1 MAAIDRLSNGRVKN
15 RIGKMKTSSTRVIV
29 IALIFGALSACA
41 SIEKSRLAE
50 QPINQPLLAGKG
62 DVVLKVNKQ
71 RDLENAFG
79 NADVFGRKTNEGFSE
94 LRFVGIEES
103 GAIVFYRN
111 DIRIMTNETTMSR
124 SGVSSTFGSANTTAS
139 GSYYGNENYGTVS
152 GSASTNY
159 SSSTLS
165 PTSDFHA
172 VIPQGTTPIVLRPG
186 ETTVVMEGYILEV
199 LDVSSGALKYKIS
212 KP

>member
-1 MAAIDRLSNGRVKN
+1 
-15 RIGKMKTSSTRVIV
+15 MKISSFRVIV
-29 IALIFGALSACA
+29 IALICGALSACA
-41 SIEKSRLAE
+41 SIDKSRFAE
-50 QPINQPLLAGKG
+50 QPTNQLLLAGKG

-71 RDLENAFG
+71 RDLENALG

-94 LRFVGIEES
+94 LRFVEVEES

-111 DIRIMTNETTMSR
+111 DVRIMTNETTMSR

-152 GSASTNY
+152 GNASTNY

-172 VIPQGTTPIVLRPG
+172 VLPQGTTPIVLKPG
-186 ETTVVMEGYILEV
+186 DTTVVMEGYVVEV

>member
-1 MAAIDRLSNGRVKN
+1 MAAFDRLSNGRVKN
-15 RIGKMKTSSTRVIV
+15 RIGKMKTSCIRVTV
-29 IALIFGALSACA
+29 IALIFLALSACA

-94 LRFVGIEES
+94 LRFLGVDES

-111 DIRIMTNETTMSR
+111 DVRIMTNETTMSR
-124 SGVSSTFGSANTTAS
+124 SGVSSTFGSANTTAT
-139 GSYYGNENYGTVS
+139 GSYNGNENSGTVS
-152 GSASTNY
+152 GSASTNF

-165 PTSDFHA
+165 PSRDFHA
-172 VIPQGTTPIVLRPG
+172 VIPKGKTPIVLKPG
-186 ETTVVMEGYILEV
+186 ETMVVMEGYILEV
-199 LDVSSGALKYKIS
+199 LNVTGGALKYKIS

>member
-1 MAAIDRLSNGRVKN
+1 MI
-15 RIGKMKTSSTRVIV
+15 ISSFRVIV
-29 IALIFGALSACA
+29 IALLFGGLSACA

-50 QPINQPLLAGKG
+50 QPTNQLLLAGKG

-94 LRFVGIEES
+94 LRFAGVEES

-124 SGVSSTFGSANTTAS
+124 SGVSSTFGSETTTAS
-139 GSYYGNENYGTVS
+139 GSYYGNESYGTVS
-152 GSASTNY
+152 GSATTNY

-172 VIPQGTTPIVLRPG
+172 VIPQGTTPIVLKPG
-186 ETTVVMEGYILEV
+186 DTTVVMEGYVLEV
-199 LDVSSGALKYKIS
+199 LDVSSGALKYKVS

>member
-1 MAAIDRLSNGRVKN
+1 MEISSFRV
-15 RIGKMKTSSTRVIV
+15 VV
-29 IALIFGALSACA
+29 IALIFGGLSACA

-50 QPINQPLLAGKG
+50 QPTNQLLLAGKG

-94 LRFVGIEES
+94 LRFVGLEES

-172 VIPQGTTPIVLRPG
+172 VIPQGTTPIVLKPG
-186 ETTVVMEGYILEV
+186 DTTVVMEGYVLEV
-199 LDVSSGALKYKIS
+199 FDVSSGALKYKIS

>member
-1 MAAIDRLSNGRVKN
+1 MKISSF
-15 RIGKMKTSSTRVIV
+15 RIIV
-29 IALIFGALSACA
+29 IALIIGVLSACA

-50 QPINQPLLAGKG
+50 QLINQPLLAGMG

-94 LRFVGIEES
+94 LRFVGIEKS

-139 GSYYGNENYGTVS
+139 GRYYGNENYGTVS
-152 GSASTNY
+152 GRASTNY

-172 VIPQGTTPIVLRPG
+172 LIPQGTTSIVLKPG
-186 ETTVVMEGYILEV
+186 DTTVVMEGYVLEV

>member
-1 MAAIDRLSNGRVKN
+1 MKN
-15 RIGKMKTSSTRVIV
+15 LGNCAVV
-29 IALIFGALSACA
+29 FAFVLGALSACS
-41 SIEKSRLAE
+41 SIEKSKLAE
-50 QPINQPLLAGKG
+50 QPTGKPLLAGKG
-62 DVVLKVNKQ
+62 DIVLRVNKQ

-94 LRFVGIEES
+94 LRFVGTEKS
-103 GAIVFYRN
+103 GEVIFYRN
-111 DIRIMTNETTMSR
+111 DVRIITNETTMSR
-124 SGVSSTFGSANTTAS
+124 SGVSTTFGSANTTAS
-139 GSYYGNENYGTVS
+139 GSYYGDESYGTYS

-172 VIPQGTTPIVLRPG
+172 VIPQGATPIGLKPG
-186 ETTVVMEGYILEV
+186 EKIVVMEGFVVEI
-199 LDVSSGALKYKIS
+199 LDVTSGALRYQIT

>member
-1 MAAIDRLSNGRVKN
+1 MKISSFRV
-15 RIGKMKTSSTRVIV
+15 VV
-29 IALIFGALSACA
+29 IALIFGGLSACA

-50 QPINQPLLAGKG
+50 QPTNQLLLAGKG

-94 LRFVGIEES
+94 LRFVGVEES

-139 GSYYGNENYGTVS
+139 GSYSGNENYGTAT

-172 VIPQGTTPIVLRPG
+172 VIPQGTTPIVLEPG
-186 ETTVVMEGYILEV
+186 DTTVVMEGYVLEV
-199 LDVSSGALKYKIS
+199 LDVSGGALKYNIS

>member
-1 MAAIDRLSNGRVKN
+1 MNV
-15 RIGKMKTSSTRVIV
+15 SSLRVIV
-29 IALIFGALSACA
+29 IALIFGFLSACA

-50 QPINQPLLAGKG
+50 QPTNQPLLAGKG
-62 DVVLKVNKQ
+62 DTVLKVNKQ
-71 RDLENAFG
+71 RDLENALG
-79 NADVFGRKTNEGFSE
+79 NADLFGRKTNEGFSE
-94 LRFVGIEES
+94 LRFVGIEKS

-111 DIRIMTNETTMSR
+111 DIRIVTNETTMSR

-172 VIPQGTTPIVLRPG
+172 VIPQNTTPIVLKPG
-186 ETTVVMEGYILEV
+186 DNKIVMEGYVLEV
-199 LDVSSGALKYKIS
+199 LDVSSGALQYKIS
-212 KP
+212 KL